1 MITVIELRERMQENP
16 FRPFCLHTSD
26 GKSYDVI
33 NHDMMFIK
41 RNGVEI
47 ALDMDANSVAE
58 RFSKIALLHIT
69 AIEDPA
75 PANDSSTINFPIN
88 GKVFMLCP

>member
-1 MITVIELRERMQENP
+1 MQENP
-16 FRPFCLHTSD
+16 FRPFRLHTSG

-47 ALDMDANSVAE
+47 ALDLNANSVAE

-69 AIEDPA
+69 ALEDLA
-75 PANDSSTINFPIN
+75 PARAA
-88 GKVFMLCP
+88 